1 MLGAS
6 FEQPFLSQT
15 CCTEAVA
22 ASLPLQCPGM
32 LVFSV
37 QPRGTLSAVAFLL
50 LLIPLAVAAQTL
62 PPLYVHP
69 HLYSL
74 RPSARFYRSL
84 SDTVTALPVKL
95 DSTQVV
101 AATLTYEQGWAYV
114 QNILGTSTSGEWQL
128 ISPADGPF
136 SGCFVRR
143 ADLVLVPAK
152 LPPRRKKR
160 KG

>member
-1 MLGAS
+1 
-6 FEQPFLSQT
+6 
-15 CCTEAVA
+15 
-22 ASLPLQCPGM
+22 M
-32 LVFSV
+32 LVFFA
-37 QPRGTLSAVAFLL
+37 QPRGTLGAVALL
-50 LLIPLAVAAQTL
+50 LLPLAVAAQEL

-84 SDTVTALPVKL
+84 SDTITTLPAKL

-101 AATLTYEQGWAYV
+101 AATLTNKQGWAYV
-114 QNILGTSTSGEWQL
+114 QNILGTTANGEWKL
-128 ISPADGPF
+128 INPASGLF

-143 ADLVLVPAK
+143 ADLVLVPAN
-152 LPPRRKKR
+152 LLAPSPPRRKKR